1 MEGFDLALNLV
12 RADCLIERRC
22 ERSEPART
30 GRDDERTGLG
40 ASRRRHGSIP
50 ARPLPPRSSTACPCA
65 GMSRHQDEQVV
76 IDAGP
81 VTLKGTP
88 QEVGELAE
96 AAGLY
101 APRVNPR
108 RMSKDESDHIMTGVY
123 VGVGLLLTAGAGYLA
138 WRYLLDDAQKQALVN
153 KSKDLVAD
161 GMTRGKRIVRDTR
174 AKANL

>member
-1 MEGFDLALNLV
+1 
-12 RADCLIERRC
+12 
-22 ERSEPART
+22 
-30 GRDDERTGLG
+30 
-40 ASRRRHGSIP
+40 
-50 ARPLPPRSSTACPCA
+50 
-65 GMSRHQDEQVV
+65 MSRHQDEQVV

-81 VTLKGTP
+81 VTLRGTP
-88 QEVGELAE
+88 EEVGELAE

-161 GMTRGKRIVRDTR
+161 GMTKGKRLVRDTR